1 MWPDISCWLST
12 SAATW
17 KDWQEKTLIENLKC
31 WSQLI
36 PFTKSIIFL
45 LLSPPRLR
53 LSTLL
58 ISLPFPSRFLF
69 RSDSYAR
76 VRAVVLTRDDSS
88 GGWLV
93 LGGGGLSCVTVYKVS
108 RTEDNSSTHSGGSG
122 GSSSNLSPC
131 SHSPSPSPSPG
142 PSAVEFHIKGERLKD
157 KLVRKTWSSVLV
169 QCMSSYWHS
178 SSLEVYF
185 LSCLVIASLA
195 RTFRCTSQRW
205 CMLSDE
211 ITPNPPHPHP
221 LTDSPLCFTRTLTYT
236 GSVCLAFLHGAGI
249 WK

>member
-1 MWPDISCWLST
+1 MLTLYICCHLKRLARKNPDR
-12 SAATW
+12 
-17 KDWQEKTLIENLKC
+17 KFEMLITAD
-31 WSQLI
+31 S
-36 PFTKSIIFL
+36 IFL
-45 LLSPPRLR
+45 LLSPSRLL

-157 KLVRKTWSSVLV
+157 KLVRKNMKLGSGSVHEFILTLIKFIGLLP
-169 QCMSSYWHS
+169 QLFSHC
-178 SSLEVYF
+178 
-185 LSCLVIASLA
+185 LSCTHIQVHKPAMMHAL
-195 RTFRCTSQRW
+195 
-205 CMLSDE
+205 
-211 ITPNPPHPHP
+211 
-221 LTDSPLCFTRTLTYT
+221 
-236 GSVCLAFLHGAGI
+236 G
-249 WK
+249 